1 MIYVAAYIA
10 VGLLLGVGFAIY
22 YYRGPE

>member
-22 YYRGPE
+22 YRGPE